1 MESGLDEGCD
11 IYQEQGKGSADGR
24 KCTDLESGVLKRKDH
39 LQLLLIGSMGKGG
52 GVE

>member
-1 MESGLDEGCD
+1 MRGVISTRS
-11 IYQEQGKGSADGR
+11 KGSADGR
-24 KCTDLESGVLKRKDH
+24 HCTDLESGVLKRKDH